1 MGDVAISGRLAGTTL
16 NNGIETLQRAVVG
29 SDGSQW
35 TLEQGVI
42 GGERNT
48 SSLTNNYDAV
58 KHECNSNM
66 LANSASAQNVGTGGT
81 TPIFLM
87 GITIRATTT
96 GTVTIAGL
104 TDVTGAAVNWVIP
117 ATTVT
122 SGVPV
127 QVLPPGNARRMENGC
142 TMTCSVGADGPNV
155 LVDWRP
161 I

>member
-1 MGDVAISGRLAGTTL
+1 MTMMRGRLAGTTPA
-16 NNGIETLQRAVVG
+16 NGMENMQPAVVG
-29 SDGSQW
+29 SDGSVY

-66 LANSASAQNVGTGGT
+66 LANSTSAQNVGTAGT

-122 SGVPV
+122 GGVPV
-127 QVLPPGNARRMENGC
+127 QALAPGNARRMEAGC

>member
-1 MGDVAISGRLAGTTL
+1 MQLADTVEGSRQIKGTSGA
-16 NNGIETLQRAVVG
+16 AH
-29 SDGSQW
+29 

-48 SSLTNNYDAV
+48 TSLNNNYDAT

-66 LANSASAQNVGTGGT
+66 LANSASAQNVGTAGT

-96 GTVTIAGL
+96 GTVTITGL

-117 ATTVT
+117 ATTIT
-122 SGVPV
+122 GGVPV
-127 QVLPPGNARRMENGC
+127 QALPPGNARRMETGC
-142 TMTCSVGADGPNV
+142 TMTCSVAADGPNV
-155 LVDWRP
+155 LVCWRP

>member
-58 KHECNSNM
+58 KHEANSNI
-66 LANSASAQNVGTGGT
+66 LQNVATAQNIGTGGT
-81 TPIFLM
+81 TPIYLM
-87 GITIRATTT
+87 GIQIRTALT
-96 GTVTIAGL
+96 GTLTIVGFTDPAG
-104 TDVTGAAVNWVIP
+104 TAKNWVLPIG
-117 ATTVT
+117 TV
-122 SGVPV
+122 G
-127 QVLPPGNARRMENGC
+127 QVLPPGNARRLESGC
-142 TMTCSVGADGPNV
+142 TMTLSVAADGDFV
-155 LVDWRP
+155 VVDWRP